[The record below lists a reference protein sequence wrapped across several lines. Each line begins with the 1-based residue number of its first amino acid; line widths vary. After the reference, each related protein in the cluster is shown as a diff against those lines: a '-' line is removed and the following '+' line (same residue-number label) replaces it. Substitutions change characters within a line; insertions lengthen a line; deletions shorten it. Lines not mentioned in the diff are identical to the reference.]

1 MHQASSPQNEQR
13 MFVIAARVAAHLHFA
28 TLIAKQLSLT
38 AKNARAI
45 TARAGQQAAGFT
57 AITGFIQ
64 ELATKTI
71 QLSQDINRIAVKI
84 AMQATEL
91 ERINLAKNCLERV
104 YSSSYES
111 EFIDSISEFSDKT
124 KQTEAN
130 LNGDFNVMLY
140 QLIDLVEQI
149 RMQIRS
155 AEVISTMSKVE
166 ASKSGAFEEQLKV
179 IADNIFEA
187 AANINKE
194 LISAEKLLAS
204 RKR

>member
-1 MHQASSPQNEQR
+1 MQQASPQHEQR

-91 ERINLAKNCLERV
+91 ERISLAQSCLDRV
-104 YSSSYES
+104 YAKADETKY
-111 EFIDSISEFSDKT
+111 IDSIANFANSTE
-124 KQTEAN
+124 QTENN
-130 LNGDFNVMLY
+130 LNGEFDIMLY

-149 RMQIRS
+149 RLQIRS

-166 ASKSGAFEEQLKV
+166 ASKSGSFEQQLKV

-187 AANINKE
+187 AADINKE
-194 LISAEKLLAS
+194 LTSAEKLLAS